1 MTARG
6 LSGTMSSGAAPM
18 KCKAPV
24 MPVTQSEVFCPG
36 SAMALRVGRSPH
48 GRNEDIGPSAVIQS
62 KRGPGEAHKQFFAS
76 PVHLTPGALQGLYV
90 LTIPQIGRASCREK
104 VWQY

>member
-1 MTARG
+1 
-6 LSGTMSSGAAPM
+6 
-18 KCKAPV
+18 

-76 PVHLTPGALQGLYV
+76 PVHLTHGALQGLDV
-90 LTIPQIGRASCREK
+90 LTIPLAGLAVLQGAPP
-104 VWQY
+104 

>member
-18 KCKAPV
+18 KGKAPV

-76 PVHLTPGALQGLYV
+76 PVHLTRSEERRVGKECV
-90 LTIPQIGRASCREK
+90 STCRSR
-104 VWQY
+104 WSPYH